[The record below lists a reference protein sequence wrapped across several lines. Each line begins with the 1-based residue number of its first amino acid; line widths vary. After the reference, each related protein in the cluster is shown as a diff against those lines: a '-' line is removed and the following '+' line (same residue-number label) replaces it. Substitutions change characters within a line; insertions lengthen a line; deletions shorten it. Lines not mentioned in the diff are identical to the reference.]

1 MRWESFWGVRSCPQV
16 INTSLSLSTIQI
28 HVNWC
33 LINIVLKKY
42 SADHHQTLYI
52 ACSCVAHLTVQIMGH
67 SDVWKASNSKNA
79 HMLAVPTWWVMTVY
93 PFPLFLVFG
102 LWGLSPKGGHCHKP
116 RRVVSHVTP
125 VTLLWHIFGPYRVI
139 LWKSHFPQ
147 LVYKFPR

>member
-1 MRWESFWGVRSCPQV
+1 MININEMGIILGVRSCPQV

-42 SADHHQTLYI
+42 SAVHHQTLYI

-79 HMLAVPTWWVMTVY
+79 HMMGNDCMPSDIGDV
-93 PFPLFLVFG
+93 
-102 LWGLSPKGGHCHKP
+102 
-116 RRVVSHVTP
+116 
-125 VTLLWHIFGPYRVI
+125 LLT
-139 LWKSHFPQ
+139 
-147 LVYKFPR
+147 